1 MTEILDVVQ
10 KHWGIILS
18 VAGFVGFIVRL
29 TMDSKY
35 IKREEMHSLKQ
46 TVSHNEHRLDALE
59 TKVQDLPTTSDLAEI
74 KILMAKLDGK
84 SDKIATKVEG
94 LSHQVQLLIEKEVK
108 NG

>member
-1 MTEILDVVQ
+1 MSFLEVIRQ
-10 KHWGIILS
+10 HWGIILT
-18 VAGFVGFIVRL
+18 VAGFVGFVVRL

-35 IKREEMHSLKQ
+35 IKREEIHSLKH
-46 TVSHNEHRLDALE
+46 TIVTNEHRLDSLE
-59 TKVQDLPTTSDLAEI
+59 YKVKDLPTTTDLAEI

-84 SDKIATKVEG
+84 SDKISTKVEG

>member
-1 MTEILDVVQ
+1 MTEILEVIQ

-18 VAGFVGFIVRL
+18 VAGFVGFVVRL

-35 IKREEMHSLKQ
+35 IKRDEIHHLKQ
-46 TVSHNEHRLDALE
+46 TVITNEHRLDTLE
-59 TKVQDLPTTSDLAEI
+59 TKVQDLPTTTDLAEI

-94 LSHQVQLLIEKEVK
+94 LSHQVQLLIEKEVR